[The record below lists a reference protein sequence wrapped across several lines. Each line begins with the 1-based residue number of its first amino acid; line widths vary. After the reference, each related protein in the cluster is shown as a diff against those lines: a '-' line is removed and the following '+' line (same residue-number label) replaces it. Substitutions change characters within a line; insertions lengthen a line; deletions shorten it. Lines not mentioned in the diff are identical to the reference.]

1 MTAPDLEGIIAAALN
16 EHWRAHVDIAG
27 DDIRYVCECGAV
39 ELVEGSGHSSTTTW
53 SRAHQARAVLAAISE
68 AGAVEW
74 GVFRKSDALAAGAF
88 DEAIFKTKAAADAFI
103 KLGFLP
109 HVVERVEPRSRLT
122 FPWTPTVAW
131 GVSYKGRVYP
141 YESEDEARRQLRLAQ
156 MDVPAM
162 LVTKVGDG
170 EWVEVEG

>member
-1 MTAPDLEGIIAAALN
+1 MVSVIAAAL
-16 EHWRAHVDIAG
+16 AG
-27 DDIRYVCECGAV
+27 HQWYDATTDSEDPATGCTGCDDWFSDEYAV
-39 ELVEGSGHSSTTTW
+39 ENGIFA
-53 SRAHQARAVLAAISE
+53 AHQARAVLAAISE